1 MGSHVRDAA
10 CYVRTTTS
18 SSILTGCCCNF
29 SHETVF
35 YETVYVCM
43 YVCMYGVLSFSVC
56 AISWCD
62 KDLDLDVLLD
72 SIPERLTSPLH
83 SFYVTQ
89 VCWSFARAYSPS
101 VMKPYVTSL
110 SSAMLI
116 TALFDREVNCRRAA
130 SAAFQEHVGRQGT
143 YVHHTVLLNCTILY
157 CIVLNCT
164 VLYCTVLYCT
174 ILYCTVSCYTVSDF
188 IVL

>member
-1 MGSHVRDAA
+1 
-10 CYVRTTTS
+10 
-18 SSILTGCCCNF
+18 
-29 SHETVF
+29 
-35 YETVYVCM
+35 M
-43 YVCMYGVLSFSVC
+43 YVCMYCLLVCVLSAGVILGKWIWILMCYLVRFQG
-56 AISWCD
+56 D
-62 KDLDLDVLLD
+62 
-72 SIPERLTSPLH
+72 SPLLFTPFR

-143 YVHHTVLLNCTILY
+143 YVHRIILLSCTIIYCMLNYNVLCCTVLY
-157 CIVLNCT
+157 CIVL
-164 VLYCTVLYCT
+164 YCVGLCRT
-174 ILYCTVSCYTVSDF
+174 ILYRTVSYCTAV
-188 IVL
+188 

>member
-1 MGSHVRDAA
+1 MCCLVRFQGD
-10 CYVRTTTS
+10 
-18 SSILTGCCCNF
+18 
-29 SHETVF
+29 
-35 YETVYVCM
+35 
-43 YVCMYGVLSFSVC
+43 
-56 AISWCD
+56 
-62 KDLDLDVLLD
+62 
-72 SIPERLTSPLH
+72 SPLLFTPFH

-143 YVHHTVLLNCTILY
+143 YVHRIILLSCTIIY
-157 CIVLNCT
+157 CMLNYN

-174 ILYCTVSCYTVSDF
+174 VSYYTVSDCVVQYYIALYRTVLQCGAVQCGRAPTF
-188 IVL
+188 ENRIVKKDSFGRFYDAKHCITTE